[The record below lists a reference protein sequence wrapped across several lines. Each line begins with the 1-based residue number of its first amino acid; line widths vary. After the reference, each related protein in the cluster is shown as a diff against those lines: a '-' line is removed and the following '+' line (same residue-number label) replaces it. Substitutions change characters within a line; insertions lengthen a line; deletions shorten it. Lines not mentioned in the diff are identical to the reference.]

1 MRVTIRFA
9 LATSM
14 ALACTA
20 PAPTRSQPTTTAA
33 DHALSAPLARRGAG
47 NGSPADARPARAPR
61 CRLSVT
67 DAEGCGPGDVE
78 TLIEPVRARIER
90 CRTASGGKLR
100 VRVRKAASGKL
111 AFDVVPGTTLDP
123 AEQQCVL
130 AALSTLD
137 VDESSTAWAGLNAR
151 PTGFTSLIT
160 IEW

>member
-1 MRVTIRFA
+1 MRATIRFA
-9 LATSM
+9 FAASLV
-14 ALACTA
+14 LACTA
-20 PAPTRSQPTTTAA
+20 PAPTRSRPTTTAA
-33 DHALSAPLARRGAG
+33 DHALSAPLARTGAG
-47 NGSPADARPARAPR
+47 NGIPADATPAPAPR

-78 TLIEPVRARIER
+78 TLIEPVRPRIER
-90 CRTASGGKLR
+90 CRTGPGGKLR
-100 VRVRKAASGKL
+100 VRVRKAGSGKL
-111 AFDVVPGTTLDP
+111 AFDVEPGTTLNP

-137 VDESSTAWAGLNAR
+137 VNESSTAWAGLNVR